1 MRNETLIENP
11 DSWRYP
17 FTVFMISF
25 FLQSHT
31 EHQLN
36 EVMMKRNTAMSN
48 FINSIKRK
56 LPDRIDI
63 FNKKNENEFVKIMQG
78 DFKRIIKE
86 EHEALKC
93 FLPEQQARNTIN
105 DNFNFIENSDFGN
118 ISLANLQ
125 FLVKQCFFSEWV
137 PQLEQLYKIF
147 VKELEHQQNQQEDN
161 KEEENLSE
169 AGEVINTE

>member
-1 MRNETLIENP
+1 
-11 DSWRYP
+11 
-17 FTVFMISF
+17 MISF

-93 FLPEQQARNTIN
+93 FLPEQ
-105 DNFNFIENSDFGN
+105 
-118 ISLANLQ
+118 
-125 FLVKQCFFSEWV
+125 
-137 PQLEQLYKIF
+137 
-147 VKELEHQQNQQEDN
+147 
-161 KEEENLSE
+161 
-169 AGEVINTE
+169 